1 MIRLISIVLTI
12 LFLSACNTVENTP
25 PPKYVYLEKTVDL
38 ESTVCLK
45 TKDIANKRAKSLINY
60 NAKTQCRL
68 HGYGWTL
75 DSKLNDQLLSC
86 NSNMCSNN
94 KVSCQAK
101 NVELKCRRL
110 RPGSV
115 GMGMIPWQG

>member
-1 MIRLISIVLTI
+1 MIRLISLVLAV
-12 LFLSACNTVENTP
+12 LFLSACNTVENTQ

-38 ESTVCLK
+38 EPTVCLK
-45 TKDIANKRAKSLINY
+45 SEDTAIKRATRLITY
-60 NAKTQCRL
+60 NAKTQCRI

-75 DSKLNDQLLSC
+75 DSKLKDQLLSC
-86 NSNMCSNN
+86 NACSDDL
-94 KVSCQAK
+94 VSCQAK

>member
-1 MIRLISIVLTI
+1 MIRSIAFVLSV
-12 LFLSACNTVENTP
+12 LLLSACNTLENTP

-38 ESTVCLK
+38 EPTVCLK
-45 TKDIANKRAKSLINY
+45 TEDVAIKRANSLINY

-75 DSKLNDQLLSC
+75 DSKLKDQLLSC
-86 NSNMCSNN
+86 NSNMCANDM
-94 KVSCQAK
+94 VSCQAN